1 MPYKTY
7 HIVIS
12 DHVFRGKTSGKSN
25 DIARIIY
32 GAKFFNNEKSLQSLI
47 RIAAN
52 DIDPRGLDA
61 IVPVNTRDSRYN
73 IPYRISVKV
82 AKILKIKCID
92 ALHTQ
97 NTQARGIRNLNI
109 ILFDDVIYTGATMRK
124 AVDAC
129 KKAGAKSVRFFA
141 ICHSKSFIPK

>member
-1 MPYKTY
+1 MTSKNY
-7 HIVIS
+7 HTIIS

-32 GAKFFNNEKSLQSLI
+32 GAKFFNNETSLKVLI

-61 IVPVNTRDSRYN
+61 IVPINTRDSHFN
-73 IPYRISVKV
+73 IPFRIAEKA
-82 AKILKIKCID
+82 AKKLNLKCID
-92 ALHTQ
+92 ALYKE
-97 NTQARGIRNLNI
+97 NTQARGIRGLNV
-109 ILFDDVIYTGATMRK
+109 ILLDDVIYTGTTMRK
-124 AVDAC
+124 AVKAC

-141 ICHSKSFIPK
+141 ICHSKSFTP